1 MISRKLMPWF
11 LTATLTAGCVSVRHI
26 EDVSENNCWT
36 TKERI
41 SLQGKGKKEKVVER
55 EILSNL
61 YDERCG
67 DRLLEKTRAQAS
79 ASVERARIDAGS
91 AFLTQIVNTTRD
103 QKLLSDAYRRIVERL
118 DSGDAAIRASQYE
131 AMIKAGLTEQ
141 DVRAQTIQCRM
152 ETNSDG
158 AMHMVCN

>member
-1 MISRKLMPWF
+1 M
-11 LTATLTAGCVSVRHI
+11 
-26 EDVSENNCWT
+26 
-36 TKERI
+36 
-41 SLQGKGKKEKVVER
+41 
-55 EILSNL
+55 
-61 YDERCG
+61 
-67 DRLLEKTRAQAS
+67 EKTRAQAS